1 MAIPE
6 DTEAVGPITDQHG
19 GDEGDDQQ
27 NGPKRRKN
35 NTSMDL
41 NQIWKLY
48 NDSVEINGVSLSMLV
63 RTKQND
69 REAGCKQSTSTHWLK
84 KIMKM
89 YCRRANL
96 GFKNIDHINVVCDAS
111 RHSVYDCLVSVF
123 YSRHNDIAAYAPTQA
138 LRSSKI
144 VHPGEIVCDSEVEK
158 LLAEGSR
165 TRLSGYRL
173 LQAISHQ
180 VQLVSDFKLSLT
192 NFLVS
197 DDMEFALQPVASD
210 VTRVVTGTFVRHVK
224 KNGGDDGEVAPAANL
239 LTLAKMPI
247 LVIGMDQG
255 SSGMGAAS
263 YLCDNG
269 SSMVHFYWDPYHR
282 LIRDLKMAATSC
294 PANVNVQIQQ
304 GLLCGSYLFS
314 LNYKPFGKAGFH
326 DDKRALLNAFMQTET
341 QDKSVKMFQVNLV
354 CFKKA
359 HSCIVSHS

>member
-1 MAIPE
+1 MALPE

-111 RHSVYDCLVSVF
+111 RHSVHDCLVSVF

-224 KNGGDDGEVAPAANL
+224 KMVAMMEKLPLQPICSPLPRCRYLLLEWIREVVEWAQRHIFA
-239 LTLAKMPI
+239 I
-247 LVIGMDQG
+247 MDLQWFISTG
-255 SSGMGAAS
+255 TRIT
-263 YLCDNG
+263 D
-269 SSMVHFYWDPYHR
+269 
-282 LIRDLKMAATSC
+282 
-294 PANVNVQIQQ
+294 
-304 GLLCGSYLFS
+304 
-314 LNYKPFGKAGFH
+314 
-326 DDKRALLNAFMQTET
+326 
-341 QDKSVKMFQVNLV
+341 
-354 CFKKA
+354 
-359 HSCIVSHS
+359 